1 MCFVFRSDQED
12 SADRSYRFLESH
24 SHFGCCCWRLPLTQ
38 CTPQPASLQSD
49 GCVFVNTSHE
59 DDPIQ
64 FRLVLHNYIIRTNT
78 QRNQLLGLDFTSHF
92 YILLVMS
99 FWERNRRQSSPGRGG
114 ENVIVYPWGT
124 SNWKLPTRSK
134 YSTEQSPGLESTARN
149 LFCWTKSRFV
159 IESND
164 YVSVSALYFTQQ
176 HVNSSP
182 VVRGATEG
190 HADRNRKLT

>member
-99 FWERNRRQSSPGRGG
+99 FWLEKQETVLPRKRGRKRYCLPLGHKQL
-114 ENVIVYPWGT
+114 ET
-124 SNWKLPTRSK
+124 SNTL
-134 YSTEQSPGLESTARN
+134 QVFN
-149 LFCWTKSRFV
+149 WTKSWTG
-159 IESND
+159 INGSELILLNKI
-164 YVSVSALYFTQQ
+164 SVCYW
-176 HVNSSP
+176 V
-182 VVRGATEG
+182 
-190 HADRNRKLT
+190 